1 MKICIWTDNDL
12 DGACSALLL
21 KKIYESA
28 YKDCFIE
35 IKEINDS
42 LFERDFEKWTIA
54 QSKIDLKE
62 TFNRIFIVDHH
73 IPDSILNLVDQYN
86 VRIIDHHKSHFDIK
100 DRYKQAKAIIDI
112 DTSSVAVIRRVYQIE
127 SATET
132 KSFITPEFLD
142 LLDAVNDYDCYKLKH
157 KDSLSLNAI
166 YGSYKT
172 PRVNS
177 FITNFENGLRPFTI
191 LEKNIIKLYFNKLK
205 DQLQSSEYFKGNIK
219 NYSVI
224 GCFATHAI
232 NEVAHFTLKKYKTDI
247 VIVINP
253 NTKNV
258 SFRRSRDSDVKLNI
272 IAEKLCDGGGHE
284 AAAGGKITDTFLKFT
299 TTLISC

>member
-12 DGACSALLL
+12 DGAGSALIL
-21 KKIYESA
+21 KKIYNETH
-28 YKDCFIE
+28 KDCIIE
-35 IKEINDS
+35 IKEVNDNEFIS
-42 LFERDFEKWTIA
+42 AFSNWSSTIGEYY
-54 QSKIDLKE
+54 KIYI
-62 TFNRIFIVDHH
+62 TDHH
-73 IPDSILNLVDQYN
+73 IPDEILHLVDQPN
-86 VRIIDHHKSHFDIK
+86 VVIIDHHKSHYDIK
-100 DRYKQAKAIIDI
+100 DRYKQAKIII
-112 DTSSVAVIRRVYQIE
+112 EVDTSTVSILTKVFKLD
-127 SATET
+127 T
-132 KSFITPEFLD
+132 KSFATPEFLD
-142 LLDAVNDYDCYKLKH
+142 LIAAIDDYDCYKLNH
-157 KDSLSLNAI
+157 EHSLSLNAI
-166 YGSYKT
+166 FGSYRK
-172 PRVNS
+172 PRS
-177 FITNFENGLRPFTI
+177 ESLIANFANGLRPFTI
-191 LEKNIIKLYFNKLK
+191 LEKNTVKLYFNKLK
-205 DQLQSSEYFKGNIK
+205 DQIQTTEYFKGTIK

-299 TTLISC
+299 NTLTSC